1 MAAKNA
7 TPYVHKVE
15 IDGETVELTF
25 KPFDQ
30 IPTGLVRKNRK
41 DPEAAAWDMIEWGLS
56 EDDLAAFDKLPIVDV
71 EDILDAWQESSK
83 VTLGE

>member
-41 DPEAAAWDMIEWGLS
+41 NPEEAAWGMIEWGLS

>member
-7 TPYVHKVE
+7 TPYVHTIE
-15 IDGETVELTF
+15 IDGKVVELTF

-41 DPEAAAWDMIEWGLS
+41 DPESAAWDMIEWGLS
-56 EDDLAAFDKLPIVDV
+56 EDDLAKFDKLPITAV
-71 EDILDAWQESSK
+71 EDVLDAWQESSK